1 MFATTNRW
9 IFALITTLLVAIWI
23 LLSQPAQ
30 VSIAQ
35 AQAAS
40 PKVNSSCVACHDDLY
55 YLHDMGKS
63 YCLTE
68 KRDLCVDCHEGD
80 ATVMDK
86 GKSHQGLILYPQR
99 NNGEKCQECHV
110 QDAEMH
116 LEKFGAVAGYK
127 SVIESVAY
135 VPSDAVTADDFPDVP
150 EENPIVENLPWVAGA
165 FVLFGLWLAL
175 VIFSPLRP

>member
-1 MFATTNRW
+1 MFTTTNRW
-9 IFALITTLLVAIWI
+9 TFALITALLAITWI

-30 VSIAQ
+30 VSSAQ
-35 AQAAS
+35 AQAAL
-40 PKVNSSCVACHDDLY
+40 PEVNSSCVACHDDLY

-68 KRDLCVDCHEGD
+68 KRELCVDCHEGN

-99 NNGEKCQECHV
+99 NDGEKCQECHP
-110 QDAEMH
+110 QDSQAH
-116 LEKFGAVAGYK
+116 LAKFDSVAGYK
-127 SVIESVAY
+127 PVIESVAY
-135 VPSDAVTADDFPDVP
+135 VPNIAADSFPDVP
-150 EENPIVENLPWVAGA
+150 EENPIVENLSWLAGA

-175 VIFSPLRP
+175 VIFSPLKP